1 VKDSHF
7 NRMSDCERPGRYRIV
22 VKGCIHE
29 SWSDRLAGM
38 SITAGEFEDGEAI
51 TTLVGYLRDQA
62 QLCGVL
68 NSLYDLHLA
77 ILLVEHLGEW
87 RR

>member
-1 VKDSHF
+1 MKGSYDSQV
-7 NRMSDCERPGRYRIV
+7 SYCERRGRYRIV
-22 VKGCIHE
+22 VKGYIDE

-38 SITAGEFEDGEAI
+38 CITAGEVEHGEP
-51 TTLVGYLRDQA
+51 TTRLVGYLRDQA

-77 ILLVEHLGEW
+77 ILLVEHLGE
-87 RR
+87 

>member
-1 VKDSHF
+1 MKGPCR

-22 VKGCIHE
+22 VKGCIDE

-38 SITAGEFEDGEAI
+38 SITAGGHEKGEP
-51 TTLVGYLRDQA
+51 TTRLVGYLRDQA

-68 NSLYDLHLA
+68 NSLYDMHLA
-77 ILLVEHLGEW
+77 ILLVEHLGE
-87 RR
+87 